1 MQQAQS
7 SVEALRLM
15 GLPAAAIVNDGTV
28 LAANALFASAL
39 RSVQLIGGRIVLA
52 DTHMMHSYDL
62 ALDRLRGGLQESL
75 SISLPVSRIE
85 PAAIL
90 HLVPM
95 PSFSVD
101 RLFGSGSLVII
112 TSLSARTLPSIEML
126 HGLFDLTPAEARL
139 ALGLAGGSNIGEMA
153 VRYKVSQ
160 ETIRSQIKHVFAKTR
175 TRSQAE
181 LVGLVTRLPPLS

>member
-1 MQQAQS
+1 MQQAQTA
-7 SVEALRLM
+7 VEALRLM
-15 GLPAAAIVNDGTV
+15 GLPAAAIVNDGQV
-28 LAANALFASAL
+28 LASNVLFGSAL
-39 RSVQLIGGRIVLA
+39 QSVAIVGGRIVLA
-52 DTHMMHSYDL
+52 DAAVMVSYEL
-62 ALDRLRGGLQESL
+62 ALDRLRGGWLESL
-75 SISLPVSRIE
+75 SISLPVGRIE

-101 RLFGSGSLVII
+101 RLFESGSLVII

-139 ALGLAGGSNIGEMA
+139 ALGLASGRNIGEMA
-153 VRYKVSQ
+153 LQYKVSQ

>member
-7 SVEALRLM
+7 AVEALRLM
-15 GLPAAAIVNDGTV
+15 GLPAAAVVNDGRV
-28 LAANALFASAL
+28 LAVNALFLSAL
-39 RSVQLIGGRIVLA
+39 RSVNLIGGRIVLA
-52 DTHMMHSYDL
+52 DADVMHAYDR
-62 ALDRLRGGLQESL
+62 ALDRLRGGWQESV
-75 SISLPVSRIE
+75 SISLPTSDAE

-95 PSFSVD
+95 PSFSDD
-101 RLFGSGSLVII
+101 RLFESGSLVII
-112 TSLSARTLPSIEML
+112 TSLSARTLPSTEML

-139 ALGLAGGSNIGEMA
+139 AIGLAAGSNIGEMA
-153 VRYKVSQ
+153 SRYNVSQ

-181 LVGLVTRLPPLS
+181 LVGLVTRLPPLA